1 MATATVGVER
11 RSAGTHHV
19 IIILKQMLGNDLVN
33 GTPGADRQ
41 LPFKQKPGSYSVLV
55 CVSKFEMIRKKKK
68 KTQHISAVRSVSEPG
83 LPRESHV
90 TETKLVL
97 NIKWFKIEQ
106 HWWFFF
112 LFLFTTGSPFS
123 QSLTKVCSEVGLIFL
138 LPGCIP
144 LSRLVC
150 SAPDGNVRR
159 LMM

>member
-1 MATATVGVER
+1 M
-11 RSAGTHHV
+11 SSSFSN
-19 IIILKQMLGNDLVN
+19 K
-33 GTPGADRQ
+33 
-41 LPFKQKPGSYSVLV
+41 
-55 CVSKFEMIRKKKK
+55 CWEMIWLMEHRGQTGSSLSNRSPAHILFWSVSPNLRWYEKKKK

-97 NIKWFKIEQ
+97 NLKWFKIEQ

-144 LSRLVC
+144 LSHLVY

-159 LMM
+159 LMMWTHRELRGPQHRLWN